1 MGPSASGKSECAL
14 DLIIKGHRFVGDD
27 MVRIEKQS
35 DGTLVAFSPSPD
47 GFPLSIRGVGIID
60 VEKIYGAA
68 SVARQMP
75 VDLVIELVEKNNPN
89 NLDLVG
95 DELHSITLLDVPVKK
110 KILPAQTRGSLA
122 NIVELIAKCEQLVS
136 RW

>member
-1 MGPSASGKSECAL
+1 MGPCGSGKSECAL

-27 MVRIEKQS
+27 MMRIEKKT
-35 DGTLVAFSPSPD
+35 DGTLIAFSPSPE

-60 VEKIYGAA
+60 VEKIYGVS

-75 VDLVIELVEKNNPN
+75 VDLVIELIEQDNPN
-89 NLDLVG
+89 AFDLVG
-95 DELHSITLLDVPVKK
+95 DAGNVATILDVSVIK

-122 NIVELIAKCEQLVS
+122 NIIELVVKKTFIS
-136 RW
+136 SS